1 VSDVPGVYR
10 YCTCRDEGGKQLG
23 KRCPE
28 LARNG
33 KHGKW
38 AFKADGARVNG
49 KRKETN
55 RRGFPTQRAA
65 REARADFLSRH
76 GLGVK
81 FDDKESVGDF
91 LLTNLAAKRKA
102 LKPTTAHMYGEYVNK
117 TLIPA
122 IGSVRLESLRHD
134 HVQKMVDDLTAA
146 GRGPTTVRRIVATL
160 SSALSDAVRERR
172 LTHNVAEHVRLPKV
186 DRTEPVVWTA
196 SQAVA
201 FLAHVVDD
209 PLAPL
214 FEVLIGTGLR
224 RGECLALRWPFVDIT
239 GRTLV
244 VDPKRGT
251 LSDVAGRL
259 VFTAPKT
266 TGSAAGVGLSA
277 RVVAALIRQAER
289 QQLDR
294 LQWGAAYEDDGL
306 VFARENGTPLRPEY
320 VLRRFYE
327 LTAAAGLPRVPLHN
341 LRHLAA
347 TLMLGSGVPLAV
359 ASKVLRH
366 SQVGITCDLYGHLSR
381 EVSHAAVDG
390 LAAVLDAAAAERVN
404 EQKITD
410 ATTVRPLVALPD
422 LLRR

>member
-1 VSDVPGVYR
+1 VD
-10 YCTCRDEGGKQLG
+10 GKQLG
-23 KRCPE
+23 QRCPE

-38 AFKADGARVNG
+38 AFKVDGARVNG
-49 KRKETN
+49 KRKEIH

-65 REARADFLSRH
+65 REARANVVARH
-76 GLGVK
+76 ELGVK
-81 FDDKESVGDF
+81 FDDKESTGDY
-91 LLTNLAAKRKA
+91 LLGNLAAKRKT
-102 LKPTTAHMYGEYVNK
+102 LKPTTWHMYSEYFNK
-117 TLIPA
+117 ALIPA
-122 IGSVRLESLRHD
+122 IGSVRLESLRHE
-134 HVQKMVDDLTAA
+134 HVRAMVDDLIAA
-146 GRGPTTVRRIVATL
+146 GRGATTVHRIVATL
-160 SSALSDAVRERR
+160 SSALTDAVKQRR
-172 LTHNVAEHVRLPKV
+172 LAHNACEHIRLPRV
-186 DRTEPVVWTA
+186 DRAEPVVWSA
-196 SQAVA
+196 AQAVT
-201 FLAHVVDD
+201 FLKHAAED
-209 PLAPL
+209 PLGPL
-214 FEVLIGTGLR
+214 FEVLAGTGLR
-224 RGECLALRWPFVDIT
+224 RGECLALRWPFVNIAE
-239 GRTLV
+239 RTLV

-266 TGSAAGVGLSA
+266 RESAAGVGLSA

-294 LQWGAAYEDDGL
+294 LKWGAAYEDDRL

-327 LTAAAGLPRVPLHN
+327 LTEAAGLPRVKIHS

-366 SQVGITCDLYGHLSR
+366 SQVGITADLYGHLTR

-390 LAAVLDAAAAERVN
+390 LAAVLDAAAAERRA
-404 EQKITD
+404 EQKMTD
-410 ATTVRPLVALPD
+410 ATTVRPQDALPD

>member
-1 VSDVPGVYR
+1 
-10 YCTCRDEGGKQLG
+10 
-23 KRCPE
+23 
-28 LARNG
+28 
-33 KHGKW
+33 
-38 AFKADGARVNG
+38 
-49 KRKETN
+49 
-55 RRGFPTQRAA
+55 
-65 REARADFLSRH
+65 
-76 GLGVK
+76 
-81 FDDKESVGDF
+81 
-91 LLTNLAAKRKA
+91 
-102 LKPTTAHMYGEYVNK
+102 MYSEYVHK

-122 IGSVRLESLRHD
+122 IGSVRVQGLRHD

-146 GRGPTTVRRIVATL
+146 GRGATTVRRVVATL
-160 SSALSDAVRERR
+160 SSALSDGVRERR

-186 DRTEPVVWTA
+186 HRTEPIVWTA
-196 SQAVA
+196 AQAVH
-201 FLAHVVDD
+201 FLATVTDD

-224 RGECLALRWPFVDIT
+224 RGECLALRWPFVDIAS
-239 GRTLV
+239 RTLV

-277 RVVAALIRQAER
+277 RVVAALVRQAER

-294 LQWGAAYEDDGL
+294 LQWGAAYEDDAL

-366 SQVGITCDLYGHLSR
+366 SQVGITADLYGHLTR

-390 LAAVLDAAAAERVN
+390 LAAVLDAAAAERAN
-404 EQKITD
+404 EQKMTE